1 MKIDLEQKCSATHR
15 WELVAR
21 FEYCAQAIQAAIA
34 LSALD
39 GSTYRVTDKRWPED
53 PASPH
58 VSIFTN
64 GEVAA

>member
-1 MKIDLEQKCSATHR
+1 MLIDLEQKCAATHR

-21 FEYCAQAIQAAIA
+21 FEYCALAIQAAIA

-53 PASPH
+53 PASPWTT
-58 VSIFTN
+58 VFTG